1 MRRKSFYDLHFGV
14 APGGARK
21 DAHYIRGTLDEIRAD
36 LAAELAQGLNL
47 YLLCWYGA
55 TLSLDVYQHGIRAES
70 IDLHPFVTIAV
81 DGYPDITFAGPGE
94 PLGHDFAADGE
105 DEEGSL
111 SEQFLIGD
119 LEEVTTVTVD
129 WSRIAVPALL
139 GEAARPGDFVT
150 VRAGQLG
157 EVDGEADEATL
168 RGAGYIPYGFT
179 DCDA

>member
-21 DAHYIRGTLDEIRAD
+21 DAHHIRGTLDEVKAD

-55 TLSLDVYQHGIRAES
+55 TLSLDVHQHGIRTAS
-70 IDLHPFVTIAV
+70 IDLHPYVTIAV
-81 DGYPDITFAGPGE
+81 EGRPDITFAGPGQ
-94 PLGHDFAADGE
+94 PLGHDFEADDE
-105 DEEGSL
+105 DDEGSL

-129 WSRIAVPALL
+129 WDRITVPALL
-139 GEAARPGDFVT
+139 GEVARPGDFVT
-150 VRAGQLG
+150 VRAAELG
-157 EVDGEADEATL
+157 EIEGEADEQTL

-179 DCDA
+179 DCES